1 MFNPYSII
9 KYPLVTEKA
18 TFLEGQNKYIFVVDR
33 KARKS
38 HIKMAIESIYKV
50 TVLSVAIIKMPA
62 KKRRYRFGQEGYT
75 SSYKKA
81 VVTVKE
87 GEKIA
92 IT

>member
-18 TFLEGQNKYIFVVDR
+18 TTLGSQNKYIFVVDK
-33 KARKS
+33 KAKKTQ
-38 HIKMAIESIYKV
+38 IKMAVEQLYRV
-50 TVLSVAIIKMPA
+50 SVVCVAVIKMPA
-62 KKRRYRFGQEGYT
+62 KKRRYRLSREGYK

-81 VVTVKE
+81 IITLKE

>member
-9 KYPLVTEKA
+9 KYPVVTEKA
-18 TFLEGQNKYIFVVDR
+18 TALEGQNKYVFAVDKR
-33 KARKS
+33 ARKTQ
-38 HIKMAIESIYKV
+38 IKMAIESIYKV
-50 TVLSVAIIKMPA
+50 TVLSVAIIRMPS

-81 VVTVKE
+81 IITVKE

-92 IT
+92 VT

>member
-9 KYPLVTEKA
+9 KYPVVTEKA
-18 TFLEGQNKYIFVVDR
+18 TSSEALNKYVFVVDK
-33 KARKS
+33 KAKKS
-38 HIKMAIESIYKV
+38 QIKAAIEQIYKV
-50 TVLSVAIIKMPA
+50 NVTKVSVIKVPA
-62 KKRRYRFGQEGYT
+62 KKKRYRMSIEGYT

-81 VVTVKE
+81 IVTIKE